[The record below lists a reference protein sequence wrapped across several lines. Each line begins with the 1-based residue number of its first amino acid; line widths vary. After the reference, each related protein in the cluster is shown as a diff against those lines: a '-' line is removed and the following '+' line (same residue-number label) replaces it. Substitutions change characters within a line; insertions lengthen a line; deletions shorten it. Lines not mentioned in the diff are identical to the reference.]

1 MFQGFGTNIS
11 YNKKNHTEIE
21 KYLGQF
27 VNGVRHGD
35 GILYRPGIEE
45 YHGDWKDGKRH
56 GNGTQII
63 GAEVNEGQFF
73 EDEFIPKE

>member
-1 MFQGFGTNIS
+1 M
-11 YNKKNHTEIE
+11 
-21 KYLGQF
+21 
-27 VNGVRHGD
+27 NGVRHGI

-56 GNGTQII
+56 GNGTQIL

-73 EDEFIPKE
+73 EDEFIPSE